1 MCRPDFLNQGGEGGT
16 VDVAVDPEQLERLG
30 DKGLEQLYNEASGA
44 RGREDHSDM
53 VAANAAA
60 RKRKMQERATAQ
72 AAKKSKDSFKF

>member
-1 MCRPDFLNQGGEGGT
+1 MNQGGEGAA

-30 DKGLEQLYNEASGA
+30 DKGLEQLYNEASGTK
-44 RGREDHSDM
+44 GREDHSDM

-60 RKRKMQERATAQ
+60 RKRKLQEKASQQ